1 MAIMSTKVKHIH
13 ALTSIKRERVL
24 PVAGNVLVRRM
35 QKVSPNDVI
44 VVAPISSQHILIDI
58 AQGLNV
64 SPERADE
71 LLQRQAG
78 DTLEKG
84 DVIAGP
90 VGLLQRVV
98 RASYPG
104 SIRIAGEGKI
114 LYQIDLPAFELLA
127 GMEGTVTNIIPERGA
142 ILETKGALIQGVW
155 GNGKVAYGVLQPA
168 SNEMLKELVPE
179 QLNIGFRGV
188 IITAGFCRTPEVLET
203 AANVPIK
210 GLILG
215 GLSASLLPLAK
226 EMQYPILIVDGF
238 GEKPMNTAADAILR
252 ANKDKNVSLNAQSYD
267 PLQGRYPEAII
278 TQSTTAEPDLPPEA
292 ESLRAGSKV
301 IILNGPVAHQIG
313 QIDTII
319 PGKSRLN
326 SGILTWSAR
335 VSYGGD
341 KQVIVPLTSLELIK
355 D

>member
-1 MAIMSTKVKHIH
+1 MISKVKHIH

-44 VVAPISSQHILIDI
+44 VVAPTTSQHVLIDI
-58 AQGLNV
+58 AQGLGV

-78 DTLEKG
+78 DVLEKG

-90 VGLLQRVV
+90 IGLLQRVI
-98 RASYPG
+98 RASYAG

-114 LYQIDLPAFELLA
+114 LYQINTPEHELLA

-155 GNGKVAYGVLQPA
+155 GNGKVTYGVVQPA
-168 SNEMLKELVPE
+168 SNEMLKELIPE
-179 QLNIGFRGV
+179 QLNISFRGV
-188 IITAGFCRTPEVLET
+188 VISAGFCRSPEALKA

-215 GLSASLLPLAK
+215 SMSSSLIPLANK
-226 EMQYPILIVDGF
+226 MDYPVLIIDGF
-238 GEKPMNTAADAILR
+238 QQKPMNKAAESILQ
-252 ANKDKNVSLNAQSYD
+252 ANKDKNVALNAQAYD
-267 PLQGRYPEAII
+267 PLLGKYPEVII
-278 TQSTTAEPDLPPEA
+278 TQSTTAEPDPPLEA
-292 ESLRAGSKV
+292 ELLRPGKKV
-301 IILNGPVAHQIG
+301 IIINGPDAPQIG
-313 QIDTII
+313 KIDTII
-319 PGKSRLN
+319 PGKSQLP
-326 SGILTWSAR
+326 SGIETQMAA
-335 VSYGGD
+335 VSYGAD
-341 KQVIVPLTSLELIK
+341 KQAVLPLTSLELITE
-355 D
+355 